1 MSIIFILAIFI
12 WAFLPQLN
20 AFMKLD
26 FWNTTYN
33 LKPNTGCYIKPY
45 IDQITGQQT
54 VGFCTSM
61 STLQN
66 SIKES
71 LIKAIPMSFLLFD
84 KTDYIISLNHSF
96 SLQNGMF
103 NSKISQQE
111 QLVYNVTFK
120 TNNRTKDYDEISC
133 QYFIMNQSQ

>member
-1 MSIIFILAIFI
+1 MSMIFLLAIFI
-12 WAFLPQLN
+12 WAFLPQIGIFIN
-20 AFMKLD
+20 LD
-26 FWNTTYN
+26 IWKSSYNVDSNTA
-33 LKPNTGCYIKPY
+33 CYIQPY

-120 TNNRTKDYDEISC
+120 TNNRTRDYDEISC
-133 QYFIMNQSQ
+133 QYFIMNQS